1 MKTLHIRVMLVD
13 DHAIVL
19 EGYRRLLEKQD
30 GFEVVAEAQDSV
42 AAYRHC
48 KELQPDVAVIDIS
61 MPGRGGIDLC
71 RQLRQR
77 DPSARIVVFT
87 MHQGAAFARQAFQ
100 AGAKAYVT
108 KSSPPMLLVTAI
120 REAFAGRTFISPDV
134 SEELARTSV
143 EANSSALS
151 SLSPREF
158 EILRLLL
165 ETKSVSEIAAAL
177 NISPKTVINNHY
189 LIKQKLAVATDIELL
204 YLGLRERVVDPPR
217 PD

>member
-1 MKTLHIRVMLVD
+1 MTAPHIRVMLVD

-19 EGYRRLLEKQD
+19 EGYRRLLAKQE

-42 AAYRHC
+42 AAYRSF
-48 KELQPDVAVIDIS
+48 KELAPDVAIIDIS

-77 DPSARIVVFT
+77 DASARIVVFT
-87 MHQGAAFARQAFQ
+87 MHQSAAVAMQAFQ

-120 REAFAGRTFISPDV
+120 REAFAGRPFISSDV
-134 SEELARTSV
+134 SKELALASV
-143 EANSSALS
+143 TANTSALS

-158 EILRLLL
+158 EILRLIL
-165 ETKSVSEIAAAL
+165 EARSVAEIAAAL
-177 NISPKTVINNHY
+177 NISVKTVNNYHY
-189 LIKQKLAVATDIELL
+189 LIKHKLDVATDIELL
-204 YLGLRERVVDPPR
+204 YLGLRHGLVAAPASE
-217 PD
+217 

>member
-1 MKTLHIRVMLVD
+1 MLVD

-42 AAYRHC
+42 AAYRQY
-48 KELQPDVAVIDIS
+48 KELKPDVAVIDIS

-71 RQLRQR
+71 RQLRQW

-87 MHQGAAFARQAFQ
+87 MHQGAAFAMQAFQ

-120 REAFAGRTFISPDV
+120 REARAGRSFISPDV
-134 SEELARTSV
+134 SEELARASV
-143 EANSSALS
+143 KADSSALS

-158 EILRLLL
+158 EILRLIL
-165 ETKSVSEIAAAL
+165 ETKSASEIAATL
-177 NISPKTVINNHY
+177 NISTKTVINYHY
-189 LIKQKLAVATDIELL
+189 LIKQKLDVATDIELL
-204 YLGLRERVVDPPR
+204 YLGLRERLVALPAPE
-217 PD
+217 

>member
-1 MKTLHIRVMLVD
+1 MLVD

-42 AAYRHC
+42 AAYRHY
-48 KELQPDVAVIDIS
+48 KELAPDVAVLDIS

-71 RQLRQR
+71 RQLRQW

-87 MHQGAAFARQAFQ
+87 MHQGAAFAMQAFQ

-120 REAFAGRTFISPDV
+120 REACAGRSFISPDV
-134 SEELARTSV
+134 SEELARASV
-143 EANSSALS
+143 KAPSSALS

-158 EILRLLL
+158 EILRLIL

-177 NISPKTVINNHY
+177 NISPKTVINYHY
-189 LIKQKLAVATDIELL
+189 LIKQKLDVATDIELL
-204 YLGLRERVVDPPR
+204 YFGLRQGLVASPAPE
-217 PD
+217 